1 MKNFIYTVLL
11 LLLYDAAVCQDLII
25 KGRIRCINQTPNS
38 TKGAENIVV
47 VPTFMPSRSAITA
60 SSPSGYFEF
69 NTKTDLQKLQ
79 DKQVNIN
86 IISRCS
92 NCKDMVKRV
101 FISEDQD
108 RQNRDD
114 SKSYVT
120 IKKWMVEKNC
130 KEVELSSFKADS
142 VLNVVMKQPDVK
154 LSELGNA
161 TAVAGTPALLNLLT
175 TLTTVLVPVP
185 PATGIFQAVELR
197 EGQISYGQFLFASP
211 LTHTASTGFNFSPAR
226 DLSESVF
233 WNPSALVNSKKQ
245 LNINFLTNVK
255 NNGKLN
261 GFFKIT
267 DKVYLGVG
275 GIYTRQDEFRDGD
288 FKSDPTD
295 PTEVPKF
302 VDSLTMKLKEYA
314 VYISPAYKINNQLSV
329 GLSAKSIWQ
338 DFNIPNT
345 INIQQDQDGITSN
358 TFTFNSVKKQRFDV
372 DVSVSYKVS
381 KQLQVGLNA
390 MNLAGTKLYA
400 DAFVPGQENIFF
412 QNQRSF
418 GLGLCYKW
426 QRFNF
431 GADLLF
437 TEDDFYDAA
446 FGVNYVPFNDALISA
461 GIAVKQ
467 LSYSFAIRLKHFR
480 LAYIDDNDFLINEKR
495 KGKSGV
501 LNGRLYGGFAFS
513 F

>member
-1 MKNFIYTVLL
+1 MKKFFYLAML
-11 LLLYDAAVCQDLII
+11 LLLYDAATSQDLII

-38 TKGAENIVV
+38 TKGAENVVV

-86 IISRCS
+86 LISRCS
-92 NCKDMVKRV
+92 NCKDMVKRI

-175 TLTTVLVPVP
+175 TLAAAGPIAAGGTFRAVTLVP
-185 PATGIFQAVELR
+185 GKIN
-197 EGQISYGQFLFASP
+197 YGEFLFASP
-211 LTHTASTGFNFSPAR
+211 LFHSGNTGFNFSPNR
-226 DLSESVF
+226 DLSETVF
-233 WNPSALVNSKKQ
+233 WNPAAMVSNKKYH
-245 LNINFLTNVK
+245 NISLSTNVK
-255 NNGKLN
+255 NNAKLS
-261 GFFKIT
+261 GFIKLQ
-267 DKVYLGVG
+267 DKFSMG
-275 GIYTRQDEFRDGD
+275 GGAIFTTQDEFRTVFYND
-288 FKSDPTD
+288 DPD
-295 PTEVPKF
+295 NGNGPTRI
-302 VDSLTMKLKEYA
+302 DSVKMKLTEYA
-314 VYISPAYKINNQLSV
+314 VYISPAYKINNQISIGVSV
-329 GLSAKSIWQ
+329 KSLWQ
-338 DFNIPNT
+338 DFTIPDSLQVQPGTFGEFFDST
-345 INIQQDQDGITSN
+345 IKEQ
-358 TFTFNSVKKQRFDV
+358 KFDV
-372 DVSVSYKVS
+372 DFSILYKVS
-381 KQLQVGLNA
+381 KSFQIGLNA
-390 MNLAGTKLYA
+390 MNLAGAKLHA
-400 DAFVPGQENIFF
+400 EAFAPDQKNIPL

-501 LNGRLYGGFAFS
+501 LNGRLYGGFSFS